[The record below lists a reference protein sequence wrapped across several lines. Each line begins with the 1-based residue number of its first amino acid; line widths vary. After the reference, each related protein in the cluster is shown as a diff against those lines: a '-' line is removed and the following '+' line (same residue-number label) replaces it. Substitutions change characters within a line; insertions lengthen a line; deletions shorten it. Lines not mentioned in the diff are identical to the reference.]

1 MSAAH
6 SKAAVGPTNIKEVP
20 PKSSLEID
28 SESRRLLRH
37 QSIKSHQERRM
48 SPFRA
53 ETQKQFE
60 NLMVKKGIQR
70 NKKSIA
76 NSATYSRM

>member
-6 SKAAVGPTNIKEVP
+6 SKAAGGPIHAT
-20 PKSSLEID
+20 SSLEID
-28 SESRRLLRH
+28 SESMRLLRH
-37 QSIKSHQERRM
+37 ESIKSHQGKRM

-60 NLMVKKGIQR
+60 NLMVKKGI
-70 NKKSIA
+70 
-76 NSATYSRM
+76 

>member
-6 SKAAVGPTNIKEVP
+6 SKAAGGPIHVKNAPAT
-20 PKSSLEID
+20 SSLEID
-28 SESRRLLRH
+28 SESMRLLRH
-37 QSIKSHQERRM
+37 ESIKSHQEKRM

-60 NLMVKKGIQR
+60 NLMVKKGI
-70 NKKSIA
+70 
-76 NSATYSRM
+76 